1 MMSGPVRLA
10 LNSPKALTIICMS
23 IMLLIAVQVAHA
35 QTGQPKVEEASA
47 TKKEVVVAPK
57 AVVMAKKAIPAPEIP
72 KILNVD
78 YDADSQS
85 TVVPVLTKLGFA
97 TQLFFAPG
105 ERIEA
110 CAAGSTPCVF
120 GGDSDGWV
128 LLGKVGD
135 DSITLKPGLA
145 AANTNL
151 LVKTNLYRYAF
162 DLRVLGEK
170 EKQNG
175 NWTIAFQHS
184 SIEQSPAEKGRV
196 LLDER
201 LNSSV
206 RIKRNTNYT
215 MQKIEGTEEIIPNQV
230 WDDGRFTYIRIPNNR
245 SIPTIFK
252 VAPDN
257 QESMVESHLENDV
270 LVAHQVAPRWVLRLS
285 NQVVGIWNES
295 YDPDGV
301 PAVNG
306 TTIPGV
312 IRVVKGVQK

>member
-1 MMSGPVRLA
+1 MITGPIRLA
-10 LNSPKALTIICMS
+10 LESPKLLTVICMS
-23 IMLLIAVQVAHA
+23 VMLLISAQISHA
-35 QTGQPKVEEASA
+35 QGTGPKAEDAA
-47 TKKEVVVAPK
+47 APKKEVVATPK
-57 AVVMAKKAIPAPEIP
+57 TKPVVKKLTTPLEIP
-72 KILNVD
+72 KIINID
-78 YDADSQS
+78 YDVGSQS
-85 TVVPVLTKLGFA
+85 SVIPVLTKLGFA

-110 CAAGSTPCVF
+110 CAASSLPCVF

-135 DSITLKPGLA
+135 DSIALKPGLS

-162 DLRVLGEK
+162 DLRVISEK
-170 EKQNG
+170 ERQNG
-175 NWTIAFQHS
+175 NWAIAFQHS
-184 SIEQSPAEKGRV
+184 TIEQSSTEKNRA
-196 LLDER
+196 LLDDR

-230 WDDGRFTYIRIPNNR
+230 WDDGRFTYIKIPNNR

-257 QESMVESHLENDV
+257 QESMVDSHLENDV
-270 LVAHQVAPRWVLRLS
+270 LVAHLVAPRWVLRLS

-295 YDPDGV
+295 FDPDGV

-312 IRVVKGVQK
+312 VRIVKGAQK

>member
-1 MMSGPVRLA
+1 MMSGSIRLA
-10 LNSPKALTIICMS
+10 LNSPKLLTIFCMS
-23 IMLLIAVQVAHA
+23 IMLLIASQVAHA
-35 QTGQPKVEEASA
+35 QTSQPKSEDASA
-47 TKKEVVVAPK
+47 PKKEVAVTPK
-57 AVVMAKKAIPAPEIP
+57 VVVMTKKPNLTPEIP

-151 LVKTNLYRYAF
+151 LVKTN
-162 DLRVLGEK
+162 
-170 EKQNG
+170 
-175 NWTIAFQHS
+175 
-184 SIEQSPAEKGRV
+184 
-196 LLDER
+196 LDER

-312 IRVVKGVQK
+312 MRVVKGVQK

>member
-35 QTGQPKVEEASA
+35 QTGQPKVEEAST

-85 TVVPVLTKLGFA
+85 TVVPVLTKLGYV

-110 CAAGSTPCVF
+110 CAAGALQCVF
-120 GGDSDGWV
+120 GGDSDGWI
-128 LLGKVGD
+128 LLGKIGD
-135 DSITLKPGLA
+135 ESIVLKPGLA
-145 AANTNL
+145 AVNTNL

-170 EKQNG
+170 EKTNG
-175 NWTIAFQHS
+175 HWSISFQHS
-184 SIEQSPAEKGRV
+184 SMEQSPAEKGRV

-312 IRVVKGVQK
+312 MRVVKGAQK